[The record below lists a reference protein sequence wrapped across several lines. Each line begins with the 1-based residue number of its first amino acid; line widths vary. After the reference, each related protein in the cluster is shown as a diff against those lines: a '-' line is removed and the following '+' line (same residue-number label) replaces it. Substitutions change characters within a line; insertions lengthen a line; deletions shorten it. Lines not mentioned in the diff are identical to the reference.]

1 MISEKSGDRPP
12 CSDDKDISSADD
24 CMPMAEAA
32 PKRQFVKDLKEGE
45 EVESTFSVKYKKP
58 IRKYARGFMFEL
70 RLSDRSGEITAKY
83 WGQGEEDAVRKVY
96 GGFEADDVV
105 LIKGLASSYRD
116 VPEISISPD
125 NKGRIARV
133 ELSCVD
139 LTDFVDVSDT
149 DLDVMRQEITQAIS
163 SVKSHHLRLLLE
175 RIFTDEF
182 MDQFVKAPASMWLH
196 CNWVGGLAE
205 HTLNVMRTC
214 EFLSTSYPELDRDLL
229 VAGALL
235 HDVGK
240 VLEYEVKTNIDVS
253 EEGMLRGHIIIG
265 AEMVSRACDQ
275 IEGMPDSLRLKI
287 IHMVL
292 SSHGELALGSP
303 KKPQFP
309 EAVALHFADDI
320 DAKLEQYIVAKD
332 KAQTEDPWIYDK
344 RLGHIYLR

>member
-1 MISEKSGDRPP
+1 MNSGQRADRTARA
-12 CSDDKDISSADD
+12 DDKDISFANDN
-24 CMPMAEAA
+24 MPMAEVA

-45 EVESTFSVKYKKP
+45 EVETTFSVKFKKP

-83 WGQGEEDAVRKVY
+83 WGQNAEDEVRSV
-96 GGFEADDVV
+96 FASFDANDVV
-105 LIKGLASSYRD
+105 MVTGLASSYRD
-116 VPEISISPD
+116 VPEISISPE
-125 NKGRIARV
+125 NKGRIKRV
-133 ELSCVD
+133 ELTCID
-139 LTDFVDVSDT
+139 LTDFVDVSDI
-149 DLDVMRQEITQAIS
+149 DLREMRQDIGKAIS
-163 SVKSHHLRLLLE
+163 SVQNVHLRQLLD

-214 EFLSTSYPELDRDLL
+214 EYLSTSYPELDRDLL
-229 VAGALL
+229 VAGALM
-235 HDVGK
+235 HDIGK
-240 VLEYEVKTNIDVS
+240 VLEYDVKTSIDVS

-275 IEGMPDSLRLKI
+275 IEGMPDPLRLKI
-287 IHMVL
+287 IHMIL
-292 SSHGELALGSP
+292 SSHGELEFGSP

-320 DAKLEQYIVAKD
+320 DAKLEQYIAAKD

-344 RLGHIYLR
+344 KLGHVYLR

>member
-1 MISEKSGDRPP
+1 MSPERDIDRSPPANDKAISF
-12 CSDDKDISSADD
+12 ANN
-24 CMPMAEAA
+24 CMPMAEVA
-32 PKRQFVKDLKEGE
+32 PKGQFVKDLKEGE
-45 EVESTFSVKYKKP
+45 EVETTFSVKFKKP
-58 IRKYARGFMFEL
+58 VRKYARGFMFEL

-83 WGQGEEDAVRKVY
+83 WGQNEEDAVRKVY
-96 GGFEADDVV
+96 GGFAANDVV
-105 LIKGLASSYRD
+105 LVKGLAGSYRD
-116 VPEISISPD
+116 VPEISISPE

-139 LTDFVDVSDT
+139 LTDFVDVSDN
-149 DLDVMRQEITQAIS
+149 DLGVMRQEIVQAIS
-163 SVKSHHLRLLLE
+163 SVQEGHLRTLLE
-175 RIFTDEF
+175 RIFADEF
-182 MDQFVKAPASMWLH
+182 MDQFVRAPASMWLH

-205 HTLNVMRTC
+205 HTLNVMRIC
-214 EFLSTSYPELDRDLL
+214 EFLSVSYPELDRDLL
-229 VAGALL
+229 VAGALT

-240 VLEYEVKTNIDVS
+240 VLEYDVKTSIDVS

-287 IHMVL
+287 IHMIL
-292 SSHGELALGSP
+292 SSHGELEMGSP

-320 DAKLEQYIVAKD
+320 DAKLEQYIAAKD
-332 KAQTEDPWIYDK
+332 KAQTEDPWVYDK

>member
-1 MISEKSGDRPP
+1 MSSGRSFGRLSVP
-12 CSDDKDISSADD
+12 DDKAISSADD
-24 CMPMAEAA
+24 STLMADIA

-45 EVESTFSVKYKKP
+45 EVESTFSVKFKKP
-58 IRKYARGFMFEL
+58 VRKYARGFMFEI

-83 WGQGEEDAVRKVY
+83 WGQGEEDAVRKIY
-96 GGFEADDVV
+96 GGFDADDVV
-105 LIKGLASSYRD
+105 LIKGLAGSYRD
-116 VPEISISPD
+116 VPEIAISPE
-125 NKGRIARV
+125 NKGKIERV

-139 LTDFVDVSDT
+139 LTDFVDVSDN
-149 DLDVMRQEITQAIS
+149 DLEVMGQEIKQAIS
-163 SVKSHHLRLLLE
+163 SVKGRHLRLLLE
-175 RIFTDEF
+175 RIFTDDF
-182 MDQFVKAPASMWLH
+182 MGQFVMAPASMWLH

-229 VAGALL
+229 VAGALM
-235 HDVGK
+235 HDIGK
-240 VLEYEVKTNIDVS
+240 VLEYDVKTNIDVS

-275 IEGMPDSLRLKI
+275 IDGMPDSLRLKV

-292 SSHGELALGSP
+292 SSHGELEFGSP

-320 DAKLEQYIVAKD
+320 DAKLEQYIAAKG